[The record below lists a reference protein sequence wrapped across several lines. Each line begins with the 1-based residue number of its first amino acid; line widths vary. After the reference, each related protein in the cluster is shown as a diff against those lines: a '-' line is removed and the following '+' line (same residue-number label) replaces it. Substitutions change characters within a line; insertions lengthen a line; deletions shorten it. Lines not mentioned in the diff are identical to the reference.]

1 MYRKFS
7 DDLWSMALNVAHG
20 QGNNLSLPL
29 SVEPEGFGRA
39 LLRRAGEAARRVGG
53 QFRAYQRYRETFE
66 ELSSLDDRQLADIG
80 VNRSELH
87 RIVAL
92 STLGEINPPRPAGS

>member
-7 DDLWSMALNVAHG
+7 DDLWSMALNVAQG
-20 QGNNLSLPL
+20 QSKNLSFPL
-29 SVEPEGFGRA
+29 SVEQEGFGRG
-39 LLRRAGEAARRVGG
+39 LVRRAREAAKRMAS
-53 QFRAYQRYRETFE
+53 QIRAYHRYRETFD
-66 ELSSLDDRQLADIG
+66 ELASLDDRQLADIG

-92 STLGEINPPRPAGS
+92 TTLGEISAR

>member
-1 MYRKFS
+1 
-7 DDLWSMALNVAHG
+7 MAVNVAG
-20 QGNNLSLPL
+20 GSSNNLSLPL
-29 SVEPEGFGRA
+29 SVERPG
-39 LLRRAGEAARRVGG
+39 LLRSMVDRVREAGKRFAEQMRA
-53 QFRAYQRYRETFE
+53 QQRYRATFD

-92 STLGEINPPRPAGS
+92 AALDEISTRDINAR